1 MLAFFPYVSV
11 RRDYLEGAGCGGL
24 SDRGQELL
32 ADEVAGIIMGIF
44 IVVAVAEL
52 FHQLGRGVSQMQ
64 GDGQVTCLSHQ
75 FEGIVDGHI
84 GRVAFGTG
92 GEVNRGLC
100 KWNASFGPAHF
111 HNGVETGIGK

>member
-1 MLAFFPYVSV
+1 MFLF
-11 RRDYLEGAGCGGL
+11 GGIIL
-24 SDRGQELL
+24 RVPDAAVFQIVGQELL

-92 GEVNRGLC
+92 GEVNL
-100 KWNASFGPAHF
+100 SLIH
-111 HNGVETGIGK
+111 I